1 MENRVGTAG
10 GTVEF
15 EYKIESTEAGKWY
28 QGKPS
33 GEPSFFYFREDLFS
47 FPNFY
52 NSVRTSNTGY
62 NR

>member
-15 EYKIESTEAGKWY
+15 EFKVESTEAGKWY

-33 GEPSFFYFREDLFS
+33 GEPSFFISAKIFFVSEFL
-47 FPNFY
+47 
-52 NSVRTSNTGY
+52 
-62 NR
+62 

>member
-28 QGKPS
+28 QGNHRVVNPVFVLF
-33 GEPSFFYFREDLFS
+33 PRRSFFVSEFL
-47 FPNFY
+47 
-52 NSVRTSNTGY
+52 
-62 NR
+62 